1 MHMQPANKKVYS
13 APKVEVHGSMQELT
27 RGATGLNKD
36 GGAGGKSKATGA
48 A

>member
-1 MHMQPANKKVYS
+1 MLMQPDNKKVYS
-13 APKVEVHGSMQELT
+13 TPKVEVHGSMQELT

-36 GGAGGKSKATGA
+36 GGTGGKSKATGA

>member
-1 MHMQPANKKVYS
+1 MLMSHAQKKVYS

-27 RGATGLNKD
+27 RGAVGVNKD
-36 GGAGGKSKATGA
+36 GGVGGKSKATGA